1 MIHFPVVVNIEVQ
14 FRDLDTL
21 GHVNNAVFL
30 SYLEAARLEY
40 LRRLGGLPALPSLVV
55 ARIEIDFLKP
65 VFLGQ
70 TVAIGARVSQ
80 IGGKS
85 FRMDHLIWAGEE
97 VVCRVHSVL
106 VWTQND
112 QPIRVPDSIR
122 QQIAQLEDNP
132 ALGSGA

>member
-1 MIHFPVVVNIEVQ
+1 MTSFAVVVHLEVQ

-40 LRRLGGLPALPSLVV
+40 LRRLGGSPALPSLVV

-70 TVAIGARVSQ
+70 TVAVGARVSQ

-85 FRMDHLIWAGEE
+85 FRMDHLIWVGQE

-106 VWTQND
+106 VWTEND
-112 QPIRVPDSIR
+112 QPVRVPDTIR
-122 QQIAQLEDNP
+122 QQIAQLENNP
-132 ALGSGA
+132 ALGAGA